1 MAQTNDDKD
10 WTFNELEEALQTA
23 LPVLDRYLQES
34 RAGRDTVVRLRPVSE
49 IVEELDLKRWLA
61 DGKMNAQGFATF
73 LSHYLS
79 NSTRMHHP
87 GYMAHQVAVPG
98 LPSALADF
106 VHGATNNPMAI
117 YEMGPAAAAIELV
130 VIDWMLEKVGWKN
143 GSGVLTH
150 GGSLANLTGLL
161 AARATAFPKVWDE
174 GITEPLA
181 IIAPA
186 GAHYS
191 IKRASSILGLGGNSV
206 YAVDVDEREVVQP
219 DKLPA
224 TLKKVADDGRRVVA
238 LVANA
243 CATSTGLHD
252 PLEEIGA
259 FCREAGIWLHVD
271 GAHGA
276 SALVSEKERKHL
288 RGVEM
293 ADSLSWD
300 AHKMLRTS
308 GLCTAIVFRDNRSLD
323 RAFHQEASYL
333 FYGDEGQGVDLIQ
346 RTVECTKAPLGV
358 KLFLTLAWR
367 GEQGLALYVEEQYEL
382 TRKIHQRIQSRKGF
396 ECPYVPES
404 NILCFRYG
412 DDNNRQVTIRE
423 RLLAEGRFYITS
435 TEIHGRRYLRLTLMS
450 PQTTEETVEE
460 MLDAIERI
468 AVEADDPPAS

>member
-1 MAQTNDDKD
+1 MPD
-10 WTFNELEEALQTA
+10 WTLTELEEALREA
-23 LPVLDRYLQES
+23 LPVMDRYLQES
-34 RAGRDTVVRLRPVSE
+34 RAGHDSVVRLRPVSE
-49 IVEELDLKRWLA
+49 IVEELDLERWIA
-61 DGKMNAQGFATF
+61 DGAMDAKGFASF
-73 LSHYLS
+73 LSRYLG

-87 GYMAHQVAVPG
+87 GYMAHQVAVPD

-117 YEMGPAAAAIELV
+117 YEMGPAAAAVELI
-130 VIDWMLEKVGWKN
+130 VIDWMLEKVGWEK

-150 GGSLANLTGLL
+150 GGSLANLTALL
-161 AARATAFPKVWDE
+161 AARATTAPEVWDS
-174 GITEPLA
+174 GVTEPLA
-181 IIAPA
+181 VVAPPS
-186 GAHYS
+186 AHYS
-191 IKRASSILGLGGNSV
+191 IKRAASIIGLGGNCV
-206 YAVDVDEREVVQP
+206 YAVDVDEREVIEP
-219 DKLPA
+219 DRLPA
-224 TLKKVADDGRRVVA
+224 ALKKVADDGKRAVA

-243 CATSTGLHD
+243 CATGTGLHD

-259 FCREAGIWLHVD
+259 FCRETGLWFHVD

-276 SALVSEKERKHL
+276 SALVSDKERKHL
-288 RGVEM
+288 RGVEL

-308 GLCTAIVFRDNRSLD
+308 GLCTAVLFRNSRALD
-323 RAFHQEASYL
+323 RAFQQEASYL
-333 FYGDEGQGVDLIQ
+333 FYGGEKHGVDLIH

-367 GEQGLALYVEEQYEL
+367 GEKGMASYVEEQYEL
-382 TRKIHQRIQSRKGF
+382 TRRLHRRIQARKGF

-412 DDNNRQVTIRE
+412 NDNDLQITIRE
-423 RLLAEGRFYITS
+423 RLLSEGHFYITS
-435 TEIHGRRYLRLTLMS
+435 TEVHGRRYLRLTLMS

-468 AVEADDPPAS
+468 AGEIER